1 MTKSFELSVSPRQA
15 GEADGYN
22 SAWREAR
29 NEDQYELESDRRHYE
44 AGWAEGFRR
53 GQAAMAR
60 LQVLEER
67 LRGVES
73 SPMRRV
79 VPETFTE
86 PRRPPGVMKIRQA
99 KKQDYYRKK
108 TKSKSKVK
116 NKRLFGRSR

>member
-22 SAWREAR
+22 SAWREAW
-29 NEDQYELESDRRHYE
+29 NQDQYELESDRKHYE
-44 AGWAEGFRR
+44 EGWHEGFRR

-60 LQVLEER
+60 LQALDER
-67 LRGVES
+67 LRAGES
-73 SPMRRV
+73 APMRRV
-79 VPETFTE
+79 APATFTE
-86 PRRPPGVMKIRQA
+86 PRRPPGTMKIRQA
-99 KKQDYYRKK
+99 KKQEHFRKK